1 MTQTRAPH
9 TGIDEVDRTFRAMA
23 SDVNLRVVGPTW
35 RAGAALTAAEE
46 VFRRIEASCTR
57 FDPTSALMVANA
69 DPQAWHV
76 VPPECYQAI
85 AEAAAAHHLT
95 GGLFD
100 PRCLRTLEAWGYD
113 RSLPFAAGP
122 VSLDL
127 PALPTPA
134 TAADPWRPGLDPA
147 TSAVCLG
154 GDPIDLGGIGKG
166 LAVRMA
172 ADELRHAGEAVLVE
186 AGGDCHLLGNGPEGD
201 GWIVAVEDPQGSD
214 QPAAVVRLADV
225 ACATSSVRL
234 RHWQVSGRTV
244 HHLIDPRTGGPARS
258 GLVAVTVVG
267 ADAALAE
274 VWSKSL
280 LLAGPTDAAALAD
293 RHRLAALWID
303 GNGRLTCSAQMEPLV
318 VWRPDRE
325 D

>member
-1 MTQTRAPH
+1 MTHTRAPH
-9 TGIDEVDRTFRAMA
+9 TGIDEVARTFRAMA
-23 SDVNLRVVGPTW
+23 SEVKLRLIGP
-35 RAGAALTAAEE
+35 AEDAATALAAAEE

-57 FDPTSALMVANA
+57 FDPTSALMLANA
-69 DPQAWHV
+69 DPEAWHV
-76 VPPECYQAI
+76 VPSECYQAI
-85 AEAAAAHHLT
+85 AEAAAAHHRT

-100 PRCLRTLEAWGYD
+100 PRCLRTLEGLGYD

-127 PALPTPA
+127 PEPPARA

-147 TSAVCLG
+147 ASAVRLG
-154 GDPIDLGGIGKG
+154 PDPIDLGGIGKG

-172 ADELRHAGEAVLVE
+172 AVELRHAGVAALVE
-186 AGGDCHLLGNGPEGD
+186 AGGDCHLLGDGPDGD
-201 GWIVAVEDPQGSD
+201 GWNVAVEDPGGSD
-214 QPAAVVRLADV
+214 QPAAVLGLADV
-225 ACATSSVRL
+225 ACATSSLRL
-234 RHWQVSGRTV
+234 RHWQVKGRTV

-258 GLVAVTVVG
+258 GLAAVTVVG

-274 VWSKSL
+274 VWSKAL

-293 RHRLAALWID
+293 RHGLAALWID
-303 GNGRLTCSAQMEPLV
+303 GDGQLTCSAQMEPLV
-318 VWRPDRE
+318 VWRPDRV